1 MDNIISI
8 ILSSSSQG
16 LLWAV
21 MAIGIYLM
29 YRILDI
35 ADLTAEGAFPL
46 GAATC
51 VALIS
56 LQGWNPLLATFAGMV
71 AGALAGLVSGLLHT
85 KLKIPAL
92 LTGIL
97 TMTGLY
103 TVNLRIMGQGNL
115 PLTTKPT
122 VVAQLRDFLE
132 SIGVAQNM
140 TVLVLGLLVAGIIIV
155 MLYFFFNTS
164 TGLAI
169 RATGDN
175 EDMSLANGINVD
187 LMKII
192 GYMLSNALIALS
204 GALMA
209 QNNGYADLN
218 MGIGTIVIGLASII
232 IAEVLFKNLT
242 LVLRLLTVII
252 GAIIYRLILAFVL
265 ELGVEPSDLKF
276 FSALILTLALGSP
289 LIKSKLFPKKIKI
302 VREGG
307 ELV

>member
-1 MDNIISI
+1 MEDIFAIV
-8 ILSSSSQG
+8 LSSSSQG

-46 GAATC
+46 GGATC

-56 LQGWNPLLATFAGMV
+56 LQGWNPILATSAGMV
-71 AGALAGLVSGLLHT
+71 VGAIAGLVSGLLHT

-115 PLTTKPT
+115 PLTNNKTI
-122 VVAQLRDFLE
+122 VSSLGDFLDAFGI
-132 SIGVAQNM
+132 SRDM
-140 TVLVLGLLVAGIIIV
+140 TVLVLGLIVTGIIILV
-155 MLYFFFNTS
+155 LYFFFNTS
-164 TGLAI
+164 LGLAI

-175 EDMSLANGINVD
+175 EEMSLANGINVD

-192 GYMLSNALIALS
+192 GYMISNALIALS

-209 QNNGYADLN
+209 QNNSYADLN

-232 IAEVLFKNLT
+232 IAEVIFKNLT
-242 LVLRLLTVII
+242 LVKRLLTVIL

-276 FSALILTLALGSP
+276 FSALILTIALGSP
-289 LIKSKLFPKKIKI
+289 LISEKFFPKKIKP
-302 VREGG
+302 VSEG
-307 ELV
+307 VS

>member
-1 MDNIISI
+1 MDNILSI
-8 ILSSSSQG
+8 LLSTSSQG

-51 VALIS
+51 VALIVTA
-56 LQGWNPLLATFAGMV
+56 GWNPLWATIAGMV
-71 AGALAGLVSGLLHT
+71 AGTLAGLVSGLLHT

-103 TVNLRIMGQGNL
+103 TINLRIMGQGNL
-115 PLTTKPT
+115 PLTNNPT
-122 VVAQLRDFLE
+122 LVTQMKTFLASVGISEQYAILAIGVIVVA
-132 SIGVAQNM
+132 
-140 TVLVLGLLVAGIIIV
+140 IIIII
-155 MLYFFFNTS
+155 LFFFFNTS
-164 TGLAI
+164 IGLAI

-175 EDMSLANGINVD
+175 EEMSHANGIRVD
-187 LMKII
+187 AMKII
-192 GYMLSNALIALS
+192 GYMISNGLIALS

-209 QNNGYADLN
+209 QNNSYADLN

-232 IAEVLFKNLT
+232 IAEVIFKNMT
-242 LVLRLLTVII
+242 FTKRLLTIAI
-252 GAIIYRLILAFVL
+252 GAIIYRLILATVL

-276 FSALILTLALGSP
+276 FSALLLTIALASP
-289 LIKSKLFPKKIKI
+289 LIREKIFPKKIKKSS
-302 VREGG
+302 EG
-307 ELV
+307 EVA